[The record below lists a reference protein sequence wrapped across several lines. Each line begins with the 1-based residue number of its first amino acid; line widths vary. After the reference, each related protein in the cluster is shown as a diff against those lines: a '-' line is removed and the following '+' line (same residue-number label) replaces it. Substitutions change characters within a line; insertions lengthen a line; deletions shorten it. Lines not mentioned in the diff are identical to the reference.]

1 MDLPAGFH
9 IGAMRE
15 DEVPI
20 LEDWAAKEG
29 WNPGLA
35 DLQIAHAIDPEAFI
49 ALREGEHLAGGGTIF
64 RHGPRLGFMGL
75 FIMRADLRQQGLGAI
90 LWTWRRDAMLRRL
103 EPGATVGM
111 DGVFAMVPFYEKG
124 GFRLAYRDLR
134 YQGIARGRGAAGAE
148 LLGDA
153 AFSEIEALD
162 RACFGAP
169 RNSFLARWLAQ
180 EGAHVLGLRQAGRL
194 VAYGVARP
202 CRVGFKIGPLF
213 ADSAE
218 YARRVLADILA
229 RVDGQQ
235 VQIDVPEPNE
245 AGLRIAADFG
255 LAMTFGCARLYLGP
269 DPELPV
275 KRIFGV
281 TSFEFG

>member
-29 WNPGLA
+29 WNPGFA
-35 DLQIAHAIDPEAFI
+35 DLRIAYDIDPEAFI
-49 ALREGEHLAGGGTIF
+49 ALRDGESLAGGGTIF
-64 RHGPRLGFMGL
+64 RHGPHLGFMGL
-75 FIMRADLRQQGLGAI
+75 FIMRADLRQQGLGTI

-134 YQGIARGRGAAGAE
+134 YQGIAKGRGTAGTE

-153 AFSEIEALD
+153 AFHEIEALD
-162 RACFGAP
+162 RTCFGAP
-169 RNSFLARWLAQ
+169 RTSFLKRWLGQ

-194 VAYGVARP
+194 EAYGVARP

-218 YARRVLADILA
+218 HARRVLADIVA

-245 AGLRIAADFG
+245 AGLRIAADFD
-255 LAMTFGCARLYLGP
+255 LAMAFGCARLYLGP

-275 KRIFGV
+275 ERIFGV

>member
-1 MDLPAGFH
+1 MDLPAGFR

-20 LEDWAAKEG
+20 LEDWAADEG

-35 DLQIAHAIDPEAFI
+35 DLRIAYDIDPEAFV
-49 ALREGEHLAGGGTIF
+49 ALREGDRLAGGGTIF

-75 FIMRADLRQQGLGAI
+75 FIMRADLRQQGLGTI

-111 DGVFAMVPFYEKG
+111 DGVFAMVHFYEKG

-134 YQGIARGRGAAGAE
+134 YQGIARGHGPAGTE
-148 LLGDA
+148 VLHDA
-153 AFSEIEALD
+153 DFAEIEALD
-162 RACFGAP
+162 RSCFGAA
-169 RNSFLARWLAQ
+169 RTAFLKRWMGQ

-202 CRVGFKIGPLF
+202 CRIGFKIGPLF
-213 ADSAE
+213 ADSA
-218 YARRVLADILA
+218 AHASCVLADILA
-229 RVDGQQ
+229 RLEGQQ
-235 VQIDVPEPNE
+235 VQIDVPEPNA
-245 AGLRIAADFG
+245 AGLRIAAEFD
-255 LAMTFGCARLYLGP
+255 LAMAFGCARLYLGP
-269 DPELPV
+269 DPGLPV
-275 KRIFGV
+275 ERIFGV